1 MRSERMPGYQRFVT
15 YMFRYKDEKKQENC
29 GFAKIEIRQGHC
41 RVQIQ
46 ITGMKGSEAEVY
58 FLSKD
63 AYVPV
68 GIYLGKLQIQ
78 EGIARQFF
86 LCEADHVGETAYSIR
101 EMRGLYICQQG
112 EPGRFI
118 ASQWDDVG
126 TVWRNLK
133 LQKGTESEAEN
144 RSEEDFV
151 ENDVEKEEMTDQM
164 DPIGGQKEADTEKA
178 DTEEEGQGDSG
189 EPAQEQKNQLTG
201 ELHATQT
208 AEAISIP
215 AENRDALY
223 QKNQP
228 FPHNQEKNLCP
239 AVGAWE
245 KQWECFCAAHPL
257 CCPFD
262 EDGNVYAVK
271 LQMQDFK
278 ILPKEYQYL
287 ANNSF
292 LLHGYFNYKMV
303 LFGYMEA
310 EQRQWFLG
318 VPGVFSNQEQLMAG
332 IFGFPE
338 FRTKQMTRQK
348 TGEFGYWY
356 RFIEI

>member
-1 MRSERMPGYQRFVT
+1 MPGYQRFVT
-15 YMFRYKDEKKQENC
+15 YMFRYEDEKKQENC

-46 ITGMKGSEAEVY
+46 IKGMSGTVAQVY
-58 FLSKD
+58 FLCGD
-63 AYVPV
+63 AQAPV
-68 GIYLGKLQIQ
+68 GIYLGELQIQ
-78 EGIARQFF
+78 EGMASRFF
-86 LCEADHVGETAYSIR
+86 LCEADHVGETAHSMQ
-101 EMRGLYICQQG
+101 EMRGLYICQEKNQST
-112 EPGRFI
+112 FV
-118 ASQWDDVG
+118 ASQWDDAG

-133 LQKGTESEAEN
+133 LQKGTDSEAEN
-144 RSEEDFV
+144 LPEEDGA
-151 ENDVEKEEMTDQM
+151 ENVVKKEDVTSQM
-164 DPIGGQKEADTEKA
+164 VQNGGQKETGTEKVGTKEA
-178 DTEEEGQGDSG
+178 GQGDSG
-189 EPAQEQKNQLTG
+189 ESVQNQKNQTAG
-201 ELHATQT
+201 ELHVTQT
-208 AEAISIP
+208 AEAKSIP
-215 AENRDALY
+215 SWSQDPLY

-228 FPHNQEKNLCP
+228 FPQNQGKHLCP
-239 AVGAWE
+239 AVSTWE
-245 KQWECFCAAHPL
+245 KQWERFCAAHPL

-356 RFIEI
+356 RFIDI

>member
-1 MRSERMPGYQRFVT
+1 MPGYQRFVT
-15 YMFRYKDEKKQENC
+15 YMFRYEDEKKQENC

-46 ITGMKGSEAEVY
+46 IKGMSGTVAEVY
-58 FLSKD
+58 FLSGD
-63 AYVPV
+63 AHAPV
-68 GIYLGKLQIQ
+68 GIYLGELQIQ
-78 EGIARQFF
+78 KGIASQFF
-86 LCEADHVGETAYSIR
+86 LCEADRVGETDHSIQ

-112 EPGRFI
+112 HTGTFV
-118 ASQWDDVG
+118 ASQWDDAG
-126 TVWRNLK
+126 TLWRNLK
-133 LQKGTESEAEN
+133 LQKGTEPAAEN
-144 RSEEDFV
+144 LSEEAHA
-151 ENDVEKEEMTDQM
+151 ENDVEKEDVTSQM
-164 DPIGGQKEADTEKA
+164 SQSDGQNEADTENA
-178 DTEEEGQGDSG
+178 GTEEEGQGAPG
-189 EPAQEQKNQLTG
+189 ELGQEQKNQPAG

-208 AEAISIP
+208 ATAKAIRTGNQDTI
-215 AENRDALY
+215 Y

-228 FPHNQEKNLCP
+228 FQQNQEKNLCP
-239 AVGAWE
+239 AVSAWE
-245 KQWECFCAAHPL
+245 KQWERFCAAHPL

-356 RFIEI
+356 RFISV

>member
-1 MRSERMPGYQRFVT
+1 MEY
-15 YMFRYKDEKKQENC
+15 Y
-29 GFAKIEIRQGHC
+29 AKSRQK
-41 RVQIQ
+41 IL
-46 ITGMKGSEAEVY
+46 T
-58 FLSKD
+58 
-63 AYVPV
+63 
-68 GIYLGKLQIQ
+68 
-78 EGIARQFF
+78 
-86 LCEADHVGETAYSIR
+86 
-101 EMRGLYICQQG
+101 QG
-112 EPGRFI
+112 EIDKVKNELEDLIMNLEGEFTETDLKI
-118 ASQWDDVG
+118 I
-126 TVWRNLK
+126 RNNISH
-133 LQKGTESEAEN
+133 LQ
-144 RSEEDFV
+144 
-151 ENDVEKEEMTDQM
+151 
-164 DPIGGQKEADTEKA
+164 
-178 DTEEEGQGDSG
+178 DTEEEGQGDSR
-189 EPAQEQKNQLTG
+189 EPVQEQKNQLTG

-208 AEAISIP
+208 AEEISIP
-215 AENRDALY
+215 EENRDALY
-223 QKNQP
+223 QKNRP
-228 FPHNQEKNLCP
+228 FPRTQEKNLCP

-318 VPGVFSNQEQLMAG
+318 VPGVLSNQEQLMAG
-332 IFGFPE
+332 IFGCPE

-348 TGEFGYWY
+348 TGESGYWY

>member
-1 MRSERMPGYQRFVT
+1 M
-15 YMFRYKDEKKQENC
+15 
-29 GFAKIEIRQGHC
+29 
-41 RVQIQ
+41 
-46 ITGMKGSEAEVY
+46 
-58 FLSKD
+58 
-63 AYVPV
+63 
-68 GIYLGKLQIQ
+68 
-78 EGIARQFF
+78 
-86 LCEADHVGETAYSIR
+86 
-101 EMRGLYICQQG
+101 
-112 EPGRFI
+112 
-118 ASQWDDVG
+118 
-126 TVWRNLK
+126 
-133 LQKGTESEAEN
+133 
-144 RSEEDFV
+144 
-151 ENDVEKEEMTDQM
+151 
-164 DPIGGQKEADTEKA
+164 
-178 DTEEEGQGDSG
+178 
-189 EPAQEQKNQLTG
+189 QEQKNQLTG

-208 AEAISIP
+208 PEAISIP

-228 FPHNQEKNLCP
+228 FPRTQEKNLCP
-239 AVGAWE
+239 VVGAWE

>member
-1 MRSERMPGYQRFVT
+1 MV
-15 YMFRYKDEKKQENC
+15 
-29 GFAKIEIRQGHC
+29 
-41 RVQIQ
+41 
-46 ITGMKGSEAEVY
+46 
-58 FLSKD
+58 
-63 AYVPV
+63 
-68 GIYLGKLQIQ
+68 
-78 EGIARQFF
+78 
-86 LCEADHVGETAYSIR
+86 
-101 EMRGLYICQQG
+101 
-112 EPGRFI
+112 
-118 ASQWDDVG
+118 
-126 TVWRNLK
+126 
-133 LQKGTESEAEN
+133 
-144 RSEEDFV
+144 
-151 ENDVEKEEMTDQM
+151 
-164 DPIGGQKEADTEKA
+164 IGGAKWTNDEFDSTITELISEADTEKA

>member
-1 MRSERMPGYQRFVT
+1 M
-15 YMFRYKDEKKQENC
+15 
-29 GFAKIEIRQGHC
+29 
-41 RVQIQ
+41 
-46 ITGMKGSEAEVY
+46 
-58 FLSKD
+58 
-63 AYVPV
+63 
-68 GIYLGKLQIQ
+68 
-78 EGIARQFF
+78 
-86 LCEADHVGETAYSIR
+86 
-101 EMRGLYICQQG
+101 
-112 EPGRFI
+112 
-118 ASQWDDVG
+118 
-126 TVWRNLK
+126 
-133 LQKGTESEAEN
+133 QKGTESEAEN
-144 RSEEDFV
+144 CAEEDSV
-151 ENDVEKEEMTDQM
+151 ENDVEKEEMINQM

-189 EPAQEQKNQLTG
+189 EPVQEQKNQLTG

-208 AEAISIP
+208 PEAISIL

-228 FPHNQEKNLCP
+228 FPRAQEKNLCP